1 MKQWKIYGIL
11 VFVMFIWGFNLP
23 AVKYLVG
30 EVQPVTMTA
39 FRIFLASITVFTILA
54 IFRLVRKPTKQE
66 WKYIVLG
73 ALLNVVGHHY
83 FLSVGLTETA
93 GSTAGLILGTG
104 PVLTAVLV
112 SLLLRIYPS
121 RLQWLGFVLGLGG
134 VSTTVLAGGDNA
146 AGFTWGD
153 IFVFLA
159 ILTQVLSFIIISK
172 AAKTLDPR
180 LLTAYMFLVGSV
192 ILFMISLIQEPGE
205 IKEFLN
211 VPPMFWIA
219 FFGSGMVGTAVGH
232 MLYNYSVGKAGPS
245 KAAIFMNL
253 NTLFT
258 LIGAS
263 VFLGEEISTRH
274 YLGLILIVAGVIFG
288 SGAAEDLWK
297 KHKLKKQKQSTPEE

>member
-1 MKQWKIYGIL
+1 MNQWKIYGIL

-23 AVKYLVG
+23 AVKYLVS

-39 FRIFLASITVFTILA
+39 FRIFVASLTVFGILGV
-54 IFRLVRKPTKQE
+54 FKLVRKPTKQE

-73 ALLNVVGHHY
+73 AMLNVVGHHY
-83 FLSVGLTETA
+83 FLSIGLTQTA

-121 RLQWLGFVLGLGG
+121 KLQWLGFVLGLGG
-134 VSTTVLAGGDNA
+134 VSATILAGGDG
-146 AGFTWGD
+146 AGGFSLGD

-159 ILTQVLSFIIISK
+159 ILTQVFSFIVISK

-192 ILFMISLIQEPGE
+192 VLFLISLVQEPGE
-205 IKEFLN
+205 IVEFLD
-211 VPPMFWIA
+211 VPPLFWLA
-219 FFGSGMVGTAVGH
+219 FFGSGMIGTAVGH
-232 MLYNYSVGKAGPS
+232 MLYNYSVGQAGPS
-245 KAAIFMNL
+245 KAAIFINL

-258 LIGAS
+258 LVGSS
-263 VFLGEEISTRH
+263 VFLGEDITTRH
-274 YLGLILIVAGVIFG
+274 IFGLVLIVAGVIFG
-288 SGAAEDLWK
+288 SGAAEDIWRK
-297 KHKLKKQKQSTPEE
+297 RKNRSMGTE

>member
-1 MKQWKIYGIL
+1 MNQWKIYGIL

-30 EVQPVTMTA
+30 EAQPVTMTA
-39 FRIFLASITVFTILA
+39 FRIFVASLTVFAILGV
-54 IFRLVRKPTKQE
+54 FKLVRKPTTQE

-73 ALLNVVGHHY
+73 AMLNVVGHHY
-83 FLSVGLTETA
+83 FLSIGLTQTA

-121 RLQWLGFVLGLGG
+121 KLQWLGFVLGLGG
-134 VSTTVLAGGDNA
+134 VSATILAGGEG
-146 AGFTWGD
+146 AGGFSLGD

-159 ILTQVLSFIIISK
+159 ILTQVFSFIVISK

-192 ILFMISLIQEPGE
+192 VLFLISLVQEPGE
-205 IKEFLN
+205 IVEFFD
-211 VPPMFWIA
+211 VPPMFWLA
-219 FFGSGMVGTAVGH
+219 FFGSGMIGTAVGH
-232 MLYNYSVGKAGPS
+232 MLYNYSVGQAGPS
-245 KAAIFMNL
+245 KAAIFINL

-258 LIGAS
+258 LVGSS
-263 VFLGEEISTRH
+263 VFLGEDITTRH
-274 YLGLILIVAGVIFG
+274 IFGLVLIVAGVIFG
-288 SGAAEDLWK
+288 SGAAEDMWRK
-297 KHKLKKQKQSTPEE
+297 RKNRSMGTE

>member
-23 AVKYLVG
+23 AVKYLVT

-39 FRIFLASITVFTILA
+39 FRILVASITVFAILA
-54 IFRLVRKPTKQE
+54 AFRLVRKPTKKE
-66 WKYIVLG
+66 WQYIVLG
-73 ALLNVVGHHY
+73 AMLNVVSHHY
-83 FLSVGLTETA
+83 FLSIGLTQTS

-121 RLQWLGFVLGLGG
+121 KLQWIGFVLGLGG
-134 VSTTVLAGGDNA
+134 VSATVLAGGDGA
-146 AGFTWGD
+146 TGFSLGD
-153 IFVFLA
+153 IFVFLS
-159 ILTQVLSFIIISK
+159 ILTQVFSFIIISK

-180 LLTAYMFLVGSV
+180 LLTAYMFLVGSIV
-192 ILFMISLIQEPGE
+192 LFFISLMQEPGE
-205 IKEFLN
+205 ITKFLD
-211 VPPMFWIA
+211 VPPLFWLA
-219 FFGSGMVGTAVGH
+219 FFGSAMVGTAVGH
-232 MLYNYSVGKAGPS
+232 MLYNYSVGQAGPS
-245 KAAIFMNL
+245 KAAIFINL

-263 VFLGEEISTRH
+263 VFLGEEITTRH
-274 YLGLILIVAGVIFG
+274 ILGLVLIVAGVIFG

-297 KHKLKKQKQSTPEE
+297 KHKLKKEQSTPSA

>member
-1 MKQWKIYGIL
+1 MNQWKIYGIL

-23 AVKYLVG
+23 AVKYLVS

-39 FRIFLASITVFTILA
+39 FRIFVASLTVFAILGV
-54 IFRLVRKPTKQE
+54 FKLVRKPTTQE

-73 ALLNVVGHHY
+73 AMLNVVGHHY
-83 FLSVGLTETA
+83 FLSIGLTQTA

-121 RLQWLGFVLGLGG
+121 KLQWLGFVLGLGG
-134 VSTTVLAGGDNA
+134 VSATILAGGEG
-146 AGFTWGD
+146 AGGFSLGD

-159 ILTQVLSFIIISK
+159 ILTQVFSFIVISK

-192 ILFMISLIQEPGE
+192 VLFLISLVQEPGE
-205 IKEFLN
+205 IVEFLD
-211 VPPMFWIA
+211 VPSMFWLA
-219 FFGSGMVGTAVGH
+219 FFGSGMIGTAVGH
-232 MLYNYSVGKAGPS
+232 MLYNYSVGQAGPS
-245 KAAIFMNL
+245 KAAIFINL

-258 LIGAS
+258 LVGSS
-263 VFLGEEISTRH
+263 VFLGEDITTRH
-274 YLGLILIVAGVIFG
+274 IFGLVLIVAGVIFG
-288 SGAAEDLWK
+288 SGAAEDMWRKRKNRSKEL
-297 KHKLKKQKQSTPEE
+297 TEE

>member
-1 MKQWKIYGIL
+1 MNQWKIYGIL

-39 FRIFLASITVFTILA
+39 FRIFVASLTVFAILGV
-54 IFRLVRKPTKQE
+54 FKLVRKPTVQE

-73 ALLNVVGHHY
+73 AMLNVVGHHY
-83 FLSVGLTETA
+83 FLSIGLTQTA

-112 SLLLRIYPS
+112 SLLLRIYPTK
-121 RLQWLGFVLGLGG
+121 LQWLGFVLGLGG
-134 VSTTVLAGGDNA
+134 VSATILAGGEG
-146 AGFTWGD
+146 AGGFSLGD

-159 ILTQVLSFIIISK
+159 ILTQVFSFIVISK

-192 ILFMISLIQEPGE
+192 VLFLISLVQEPGE
-205 IKEFLN
+205 IVEFLD
-211 VPPMFWIA
+211 VPPLFWLA
-219 FFGSGMVGTAVGH
+219 FFGSGMIGTAVGH
-232 MLYNYSVGKAGPS
+232 MLYNYSVGQAGPS
-245 KAAIFMNL
+245 KAAIFINL

-258 LIGAS
+258 LVGSS
-263 VFLGEEISTRH
+263 VFLREDITTRH
-274 YLGLILIVAGVIFG
+274 IFGLVLIVAGVIFG
-288 SGAAEDLWK
+288 SGAAEDMWRKRKNRSKEL
-297 KHKLKKQKQSTPEE
+297 SEE

>member
-1 MKQWKIYGIL
+1 MNQWKIYGIL

-23 AVKYLVG
+23 AVKYLVS

-39 FRIFLASITVFTILA
+39 FRILVASLTVFAILGV
-54 IFRLVRKPTKQE
+54 FKLVRKPTTQE

-73 ALLNVVGHHY
+73 AMLNVVGHHY
-83 FLSVGLTETA
+83 FLSIGLTQTA

-121 RLQWLGFVLGLGG
+121 KLQWIGFVLGLGG
-134 VSTTVLAGGDNA
+134 VSATILAGGDG
-146 AGFTWGD
+146 AGGFSLGD

-159 ILTQVLSFIIISK
+159 ILTQVFSFIVISK

-192 ILFMISLIQEPGE
+192 VLFLISLVQEPGE
-205 IKEFLN
+205 IAEFFD
-211 VPPMFWIA
+211 VPPMFWLA

-245 KAAIFMNL
+245 KAAIFINL

-258 LIGAS
+258 LIGS
-263 VFLGEEISTRH
+263 SIFLGEDITTRH
-274 YLGLILIVAGVIFG
+274 IFGLVLIVAGVIFG
-288 SGAAEDLWK
+288 SGAAEDMWK
-297 KHKLKKQKQSTPEE
+297 KRKNRYLAPKQT

>member
-1 MKQWKIYGIL
+1 MNQWKIYGIL

-39 FRIFLASITVFTILA
+39 FRIFVASLTVFAILGV
-54 IFRLVRKPTKQE
+54 FKLVRKPTTQE

-73 ALLNVVGHHY
+73 AMLNVVGHHY
-83 FLSVGLTETA
+83 FLSIGLTQTA

-121 RLQWLGFVLGLGG
+121 KLQWLGFVLGLGG
-134 VSTTVLAGGDNA
+134 VSATILAGGEG
-146 AGFTWGD
+146 AGGFSLGD

-159 ILTQVLSFIIISK
+159 ILTQVFSFIVISK

-192 ILFMISLIQEPGE
+192 VLFLISLVQEPGE
-205 IKEFLN
+205 IVEFLD
-211 VPPMFWIA
+211 VPPLFWLA
-219 FFGSGMVGTAVGH
+219 FFGSGMIGTAVGH
-232 MLYNYSVGKAGPS
+232 MLYNYSVGQAGPS
-245 KAAIFMNL
+245 KAAIFINL

-258 LIGAS
+258 LVGSS
-263 VFLGEEISTRH
+263 VFLGEDITTRH
-274 YLGLILIVAGVIFG
+274 IFGLVLIVAGVIFG
-288 SGAAEDLWK
+288 SGAAEDMWRKRKNRSKEL
-297 KHKLKKQKQSTPEE
+297 TEE

>member
-1 MKQWKIYGIL
+1 MNQWKIYGIL

-39 FRIFLASITVFTILA
+39 FRIFVASLTVFAILGV
-54 IFRLVRKPTKQE
+54 FKLVRKPTTQE

-73 ALLNVVGHHY
+73 AMLNVVGHHY
-83 FLSVGLTETA
+83 FLSIGLTQTA

-121 RLQWLGFVLGLGG
+121 KLQWLGFVLGLGG
-134 VSTTVLAGGDNA
+134 VSATIIAGGEG
-146 AGFTWGD
+146 AGGFSLGD

-159 ILTQVLSFIIISK
+159 ILTQVFSFIVISK

-192 ILFMISLIQEPGE
+192 VLFLISLVQEPGE
-205 IKEFLN
+205 IVEFLD
-211 VPPMFWIA
+211 VPPMFWLA
-219 FFGSGMVGTAVGH
+219 FFGSGMIGTAVGH
-232 MLYNYSVGKAGPS
+232 MLYNYSVGQAGPS
-245 KAAIFMNL
+245 KAAIFINL

-258 LIGAS
+258 LVGAS
-263 VFLGEEISTRH
+263 VFLGEDITTRH
-274 YLGLILIVAGVIFG
+274 IFGLVLIVAGVIFG
-288 SGAAEDLWK
+288 SGAAEDMWRKRKNRSLGT
-297 KHKLKKQKQSTPEE
+297 KQS

>member
-1 MKQWKIYGIL
+1 MNQWKIYGIL

-23 AVKYLVG
+23 AVKYLVS

-39 FRIFLASITVFTILA
+39 FRIFVASLTVFAILGV
-54 IFRLVRKPTKQE
+54 FKLVRKPSTQE

-73 ALLNVVGHHY
+73 AMLNVVGHHY
-83 FLSVGLTETA
+83 FLSIGLTQTA

-121 RLQWLGFVLGLGG
+121 KLQWLGFVLGLGG
-134 VSTTVLAGGDNA
+134 VSATILAGGEG
-146 AGFTWGD
+146 AGGFSLGD

-159 ILTQVLSFIIISK
+159 ILTQVFSFIVISK

-192 ILFMISLIQEPGE
+192 VLFLISLVQEPGE
-205 IKEFLN
+205 IVEFLD
-211 VPPMFWIA
+211 VPPLFWLA
-219 FFGSGMVGTAVGH
+219 FFGSGMIGTAVGH
-232 MLYNYSVGKAGPS
+232 MLYNYSVGQAGPS
-245 KAAIFMNL
+245 KAAIFINL

-258 LIGAS
+258 LVGSS
-263 VFLGEEISTRH
+263 VFLGEDITTRH
-274 YLGLILIVAGVIFG
+274 IFGLVLIVAGEFSDPCCRGHVEKTKKSVEG
-288 SGAAEDLWK
+288 S
-297 KHKLKKQKQSTPEE
+297 H

>member
-1 MKQWKIYGIL
+1 MNQWKIYGIL

-39 FRIFLASITVFTILA
+39 FRIFVASLTVFAILGV
-54 IFRLVRKPTKQE
+54 FKLVRKPTTQE

-73 ALLNVVGHHY
+73 AMLNVVGHHY
-83 FLSVGLTETA
+83 FLSIGLTQTA

-121 RLQWLGFVLGLGG
+121 KLQWLGFVLGLGG
-134 VSTTVLAGGDNA
+134 VSATILAGGEG
-146 AGFTWGD
+146 AGGFSLGD

-159 ILTQVLSFIIISK
+159 ILTQVFSFIVISK

-192 ILFMISLIQEPGE
+192 VLFLISLVQEPGE
-205 IKEFLN
+205 IVEFLD
-211 VPPMFWIA
+211 VPPLFWLA
-219 FFGSGMVGTAVGH
+219 FFGSGMIGTAVGH

-245 KAAIFMNL
+245 KAAIFINL

-258 LIGAS
+258 LVGAS

-274 YLGLILIVAGVIFG
+274 IFGLILIVAGVIFG
-288 SGAAEDLWK
+288 SGAAEDMWRK
-297 KHKLKKQKQSTPEE
+297 RKNRSKEFTEE

>member
-1 MKQWKIYGIL
+1 MNQWKIYGIL

-39 FRIFLASITVFTILA
+39 FRIFVASLTVFAILGV
-54 IFRLVRKPTKQE
+54 FKLVRKPTTQE

-73 ALLNVVGHHY
+73 AMLNVVGHHY
-83 FLSVGLTETA
+83 FLSIGLTQTA

-121 RLQWLGFVLGLGG
+121 KLQWLGFVLGLGG
-134 VSTTVLAGGDNA
+134 VSATILAGGEG
-146 AGFTWGD
+146 AGGFSLGD

-159 ILTQVLSFIIISK
+159 ILTQVFSFIVISK

-192 ILFMISLIQEPGE
+192 VLFLISLVQEPGE
-205 IKEFLN
+205 IVEFLD
-211 VPPMFWIA
+211 VPPMFWLA
-219 FFGSGMVGTAVGH
+219 FFGSGMIGTAVGH

-245 KAAIFMNL
+245 KAAIFINL

-258 LIGAS
+258 LVGAS

-274 YLGLILIVAGVIFG
+274 IFGLILIVAGVIFG
-288 SGAAEDLWK
+288 SGAAEDMWRK
-297 KHKLKKQKQSTPEE
+297 RKNRSKEFTEE

>member
-1 MKQWKIYGIL
+1 MNQWKIYGIL

-39 FRIFLASITVFTILA
+39 FRIFVASLTVFAILGV
-54 IFRLVRKPTKQE
+54 FKLVRKPTTQE

-73 ALLNVVGHHY
+73 AMLNVVGHHY
-83 FLSVGLTETA
+83 FLSIGLTQTA

-121 RLQWLGFVLGLGG
+121 KLQWLGFVLGLGG
-134 VSTTVLAGGDNA
+134 VSATILAGGEG
-146 AGFTWGD
+146 AGGFSLGD

-159 ILTQVLSFIIISK
+159 ILTQVFSFIVISK

-192 ILFMISLIQEPGE
+192 VLFLISLVQEPGE
-205 IKEFLN
+205 IVEFFD
-211 VPPMFWIA
+211 VPPLFWLA
-219 FFGSGMVGTAVGH
+219 FFGSGMIGTAVGH
-232 MLYNYSVGKAGPS
+232 MLYNYSVGQAGPS
-245 KAAIFMNL
+245 KAAIFINL

-258 LIGAS
+258 LVGSS
-263 VFLGEEISTRH
+263 VFLGEDITTRH
-274 YLGLILIVAGVIFG
+274 IFGLVLIVAGVIFG
-288 SGAAEDLWK
+288 SGAAEDMWRKRKNRSKEL
-297 KHKLKKQKQSTPEE
+297 TEE

>member
-23 AVKYLVG
+23 AVKYLVS

-39 FRIFLASITVFTILA
+39 FRILLASITVFSILGV
-54 IFRLVRKPTKQE
+54 FRLVRKPTKKE
-66 WKYIVLG
+66 WQYIVLG

-83 FLSVGLTETA
+83 FLSTGLTQTS

-121 RLQWLGFVLGLGG
+121 KLQWIGFVLGLGG
-134 VSTTVLAGGDNA
+134 VSATVLAGGDGA
-146 AGFTWGD
+146 AGFSIGD
-153 IFVFLA
+153 VFVFLA
-159 ILTQVLSFIIISK
+159 ILTQVFSFIVISK

-180 LLTAYMFLVGSV
+180 LLTAYMFLVGAIV
-192 ILFMISLIQEPGE
+192 LFIISLVQEPGE
-205 IKEFLN
+205 ITKFFD
-211 VPPMFWIA
+211 VPPLFWLA

-232 MLYNYSVGKAGPS
+232 MLYNYSVGQAGPS
-245 KAAIFMNL
+245 KAAIFINL

-258 LIGAS
+258 LIGS
-263 VFLGEEISTRH
+263 SIFLGEEITTRH
-274 YLGLILIVAGVIFG
+274 ILGLLLIVAGVIFG
-288 SGAAEDLWK
+288 SGAAEDIWK
-297 KHKLKKQKQSTPEE
+297 KRKLKKEQSTPSA

>member
-1 MKQWKIYGIL
+1 MNQWKIYGIL

-23 AVKYLVG
+23 AVKYLVS

-39 FRIFLASITVFTILA
+39 FRIFVASLTVFAILGV
-54 IFRLVRKPTKQE
+54 FKLVRKPTKQE

-73 ALLNVVGHHY
+73 AMLNVVGHHY
-83 FLSVGLTETA
+83 FLSIGLTQTA

-121 RLQWLGFVLGLGG
+121 KLQWLGFVLGLGG
-134 VSTTVLAGGDNA
+134 VSATILAGGEG
-146 AGFTWGD
+146 AGGFSLGD

-159 ILTQVLSFIIISK
+159 ILTQVFSFIVISK

-192 ILFMISLIQEPGE
+192 VLFLISLVQEPGE
-205 IKEFLN
+205 IVEFLD
-211 VPPMFWIA
+211 VPPLFWLA
-219 FFGSGMVGTAVGH
+219 FFGSGMIGTAVGH

-245 KAAIFMNL
+245 KAAIFINL

-258 LIGAS
+258 LVGSS
-263 VFLGEEISTRH
+263 VFLGEDITTRH
-274 YLGLILIVAGVIFG
+274 IFGLVLIVAGVIFG
-288 SGAAEDLWK
+288 SGAAEDMWRKRKNRSKDL
-297 KHKLKKQKQSTPEE
+297 TEE

>member
-1 MKQWKIYGIL
+1 MNQWKIYGIL

-23 AVKYLVG
+23 AVKYLVS

-39 FRIFLASITVFTILA
+39 FRIFVASLTVFAILGV
-54 IFRLVRKPTKQE
+54 FKLVRKPTTQE

-73 ALLNVVGHHY
+73 AMLNVVGHHY
-83 FLSVGLTETA
+83 FLSIGLTQTA

-121 RLQWLGFVLGLGG
+121 KLQWLGFVLGLGG
-134 VSTTVLAGGDNA
+134 VSATILAGGEG
-146 AGFTWGD
+146 AGGFSLGD

-159 ILTQVLSFIIISK
+159 ILTQVFSFIVISK

-192 ILFMISLIQEPGE
+192 VLFLISFVQEPGE
-205 IKEFLN
+205 IVEFFD
-211 VPPMFWIA
+211 VPPLFWLA
-219 FFGSGMVGTAVGH
+219 FFGSGMIGTAVGH
-232 MLYNYSVGKAGPS
+232 MLYNYSVGQAGPS
-245 KAAIFMNL
+245 KAAIFINL

-258 LIGAS
+258 LVGSS
-263 VFLGEEISTRH
+263 VFLGEDITTRH
-274 YLGLILIVAGVIFG
+274 IFGLVLIVAGVIFG
-288 SGAAEDLWK
+288 SGAAEDMWRKRKNRSKEL
-297 KHKLKKQKQSTPEE
+297 TEE

>member
-1 MKQWKIYGIL
+1 MNQWKIYGIL

-23 AVKYLVG
+23 AVKYLVS

-39 FRIFLASITVFTILA
+39 FRIFVASLTVFAILGV
-54 IFRLVRKPTKQE
+54 FKLVRKPSTQE

-73 ALLNVVGHHY
+73 AMLNVVGHHY
-83 FLSVGLTETA
+83 FLSIGLTQTA

-121 RLQWLGFVLGLGG
+121 KLQWLGFVLGLGG
-134 VSTTVLAGGDNA
+134 VSATILAGGEG
-146 AGFTWGD
+146 AGGFSLGD

-159 ILTQVLSFIIISK
+159 ILTQVFSFIVISK

-192 ILFMISLIQEPGE
+192 VLFLISLVQEPGE
-205 IKEFLN
+205 IVEFLD
-211 VPPMFWIA
+211 VPPLFWLA
-219 FFGSGMVGTAVGH
+219 FFGSGMIGTAVGH

-245 KAAIFMNL
+245 KAAIFINL

-258 LIGAS
+258 LVGSS
-263 VFLGEEISTRH
+263 VFLGEDITTRH
-274 YLGLILIVAGVIFG
+274 IFGLVLIVAGVIFG
-288 SGAAEDLWK
+288 SGAAEDMWRKRKNRSKDL
-297 KHKLKKQKQSTPEE
+297 TEE

>member
-1 MKQWKIYGIL
+1 MNQWKIYGIL

-23 AVKYLVG
+23 AVKYLVS

-39 FRIFLASITVFTILA
+39 FRIFVASLTVFAILGV
-54 IFRLVRKPTKQE
+54 FKLVRKPTTQE

-73 ALLNVVGHHY
+73 AMLNVVGHHY
-83 FLSVGLTETA
+83 FLSIGLTQTA

-121 RLQWLGFVLGLGG
+121 KLQWLGFVLGLGG
-134 VSTTVLAGGDNA
+134 VSATILAGGEG
-146 AGFTWGD
+146 AGGFSLGD

-159 ILTQVLSFIIISK
+159 ILTQVFSFIVISK

-192 ILFMISLIQEPGE
+192 VLFLISLVQEPGE
-205 IKEFLN
+205 IVEFLD
-211 VPPMFWIA
+211 VPPLFWLA
-219 FFGSGMVGTAVGH
+219 FFGSGMIGTAVGH
-232 MLYNYSVGKAGPS
+232 MLYNYSVGQAGPS
-245 KAAIFMNL
+245 KAAIFINL

-258 LIGAS
+258 LVGSS
-263 VFLGEEISTRH
+263 VFLGEDITTRH
-274 YLGLILIVAGVIFG
+274 IFGLVLIVAGVIFG
-288 SGAAEDLWK
+288 SGAAEDMWRKRKNRSKVL
-297 KHKLKKQKQSTPEE
+297 TEE

>member
-1 MKQWKIYGIL
+1 MNQWKIYGIL

-39 FRIFLASITVFTILA
+39 FRIFVASLTVFAILGV
-54 IFRLVRKPTKQE
+54 FKLVRKPTTQE

-73 ALLNVVGHHY
+73 AMLNVVGHHY
-83 FLSVGLTETA
+83 FLSIGLTQTA

-121 RLQWLGFVLGLGG
+121 KLQWLGFVLGLGG
-134 VSTTVLAGGDNA
+134 VSATILAGGEG
-146 AGFTWGD
+146 AGGFSLGD

-159 ILTQVLSFIIISK
+159 ILTQVFSFIVISK

-192 ILFMISLIQEPGE
+192 VLFLISLVQEPGE
-205 IKEFLN
+205 IVEFFD
-211 VPPMFWIA
+211 VPPLFWLA
-219 FFGSGMVGTAVGH
+219 FFGSGMIGTAVGH
-232 MLYNYSVGKAGPS
+232 MLYNYSVGQAGPS
-245 KAAIFMNL
+245 KAAIFINL

-258 LIGAS
+258 LVGSS
-263 VFLGEEISTRH
+263 VFLGEDITTRH
-274 YLGLILIVAGVIFG
+274 IFGLVLIVAGVIFG
-288 SGAAEDLWK
+288 SGAAEDMWRKRRNRSKEL
-297 KHKLKKQKQSTPEE
+297 TEE

>member
-1 MKQWKIYGIL
+1 MNQWKIYGIL

-39 FRIFLASITVFTILA
+39 FRIFVASLTVFAILGV
-54 IFRLVRKPTKQE
+54 FKLVRKPTTQE

-73 ALLNVVGHHY
+73 AMLNVVGHHY
-83 FLSVGLTETA
+83 FLSIGLTQTA

-121 RLQWLGFVLGLGG
+121 KLQWLGFVLGLGG
-134 VSTTVLAGGDNA
+134 VSATILAGGEG
-146 AGFTWGD
+146 AGGFSLGD

-159 ILTQVLSFIIISK
+159 ILTQVFSFIVISK

-192 ILFMISLIQEPGE
+192 VLFLISLVQEPGE
-205 IKEFLN
+205 IVEFLD
-211 VPPMFWIA
+211 VPPLFWLA
-219 FFGSGMVGTAVGH
+219 FFGSGMIGTAVGH
-232 MLYNYSVGKAGPS
+232 MLYNYSVGQAGPS
-245 KAAIFMNL
+245 KAAIFINL

-258 LIGAS
+258 LVGSS
-263 VFLGEEISTRH
+263 VFLGEDITTRH
-274 YLGLILIVAGVIFG
+274 IFGLVLIVAGVIFG
-288 SGAAEDLWK
+288 SGAAEDMWRKRRNRSKEL
-297 KHKLKKQKQSTPEE
+297 TEE

>member
-1 MKQWKIYGIL
+1 MNQWKIYGIL

-39 FRIFLASITVFTILA
+39 FRIFVASLTVFAILGV
-54 IFRLVRKPTKQE
+54 FKLVRKPTTQE

-73 ALLNVVGHHY
+73 AMLNVVGHHY
-83 FLSVGLTETA
+83 FLSIGLTQTA

-121 RLQWLGFVLGLGG
+121 KLQWLGFVLGLGG
-134 VSTTVLAGGDNA
+134 VSATIIVGGEGAGG
-146 AGFTWGD
+146 FSLGD

-159 ILTQVLSFIIISK
+159 ILTQVFSFIVISK

-192 ILFMISLIQEPGE
+192 VLFLISLVQEPGE
-205 IKEFLN
+205 IVEFLD
-211 VPPMFWIA
+211 VPPMFWLA
-219 FFGSGMVGTAVGH
+219 FFGSGMIGTAVGH
-232 MLYNYSVGKAGPS
+232 MLYNYSVGQAGPS
-245 KAAIFMNL
+245 KAAIFINL

-258 LIGAS
+258 LVGAS
-263 VFLGEEISTRH
+263 VFLGEDITTRH
-274 YLGLILIVAGVIFG
+274 IFGLVLIVAGVIFG
-288 SGAAEDLWK
+288 SGAAEDMWRKRKNRSLGT
-297 KHKLKKQKQSTPEE
+297 KQS

>member
-1 MKQWKIYGIL
+1 MNQWKIYGIL

-39 FRIFLASITVFTILA
+39 FRIFVASLTVFAILGV
-54 IFRLVRKPTKQE
+54 FKLVRKPTTQE

-73 ALLNVVGHHY
+73 AMLNVVGHHY
-83 FLSVGLTETA
+83 FLSIGLTQTA

-121 RLQWLGFVLGLGG
+121 KLQWLGFVLGLGG
-134 VSTTVLAGGDNA
+134 VSATILAGGEG
-146 AGFTWGD
+146 AGGFSLGD

-159 ILTQVLSFIIISK
+159 ILTQVFSFIVISK

-192 ILFMISLIQEPGE
+192 VLFLISLVQEPGE
-205 IKEFLN
+205 IVEFLD
-211 VPPMFWIA
+211 VPPMFWLA
-219 FFGSGMVGTAVGH
+219 FFGSGMIGTAVGH
-232 MLYNYSVGKAGPS
+232 MLYNYSVGQAGPS
-245 KAAIFMNL
+245 KAAIFINL

-258 LIGAS
+258 LVGSS
-263 VFLGEEISTRH
+263 VFLGEDITTRH
-274 YLGLILIVAGVIFG
+274 IFGLVLIVAGVIFG
-288 SGAAEDLWK
+288 SGAAEDMWRKRRNRTKEL
-297 KHKLKKQKQSTPEE
+297 TEE

>member
-1 MKQWKIYGIL
+1 MNQWKIYGIL

-23 AVKYLVG
+23 AVKYLVS

-39 FRIFLASITVFTILA
+39 FRIFVASLTVFAILGV
-54 IFRLVRKPTKQE
+54 FKLVRKPTTQE

-73 ALLNVVGHHY
+73 AMLNVVGHHY
-83 FLSVGLTETA
+83 FLSIGLTQTA

-121 RLQWLGFVLGLGG
+121 KLQWLGFVLGLGG
-134 VSTTVLAGGDNA
+134 VSATILAGGEG
-146 AGFTWGD
+146 AGGFSLGD

-159 ILTQVLSFIIISK
+159 ILTQVFSFIVISK

-192 ILFMISLIQEPGE
+192 VLFLISLVQEPGE
-205 IKEFLN
+205 IVEFFD
-211 VPPMFWIA
+211 VPPLFWLA
-219 FFGSGMVGTAVGH
+219 FFGSGMIGTAVGH
-232 MLYNYSVGKAGPS
+232 MLYNYSVGQAGPS
-245 KAAIFMNL
+245 KAAIFINL

-258 LIGAS
+258 LVGSS
-263 VFLGEEISTRH
+263 VFLGEDITTRH
-274 YLGLILIVAGVIFG
+274 IFGLVLIVAGVIFG
-288 SGAAEDLWK
+288 SGAAEDMWRKRRNRSKEL
-297 KHKLKKQKQSTPEE
+297 TEE